1 MSKLSRRK
9 KNKEATGNLLR
20 LVLQGYSAQQILARM
35 PNEKLSISEISD
47 FISVA
52 ANEIKNAAPEQR
64 VILRQ
69 SFRDAVPDALVTMRA
84 IVKGQLVD
92 DDLNMTALKLRAAE
106 NILKHASKFIEED
119 VLTGWYERPIVDD
132 RRQTIFEFGAEIDET
147 GATVHYI
154 KESDS
159 TIDVEAK
166 K

>member
-1 MSKLSRRK
+1 MSKLSRK
-9 KNKEATGNLLR
+9 KNKEATSNLLR
-20 LVLQGYSAQQILARM
+20 LVLQGYSAQQILTRM

-47 FISVA
+47 FITIV

-69 SFRDAVPDALVTMRA
+69 ALRDSAPDAIKVMRA
-84 IVKGQLVD
+84 IMSGQLVD
-92 DDLNMTALKLRAAE
+92 DINTLALKLRAAE
-106 NILKHASKFIEED
+106 NILKYASKFVEED
-119 VLTGWYERPIVDD
+119 VLTGWYERPLIDD
-132 RRQTIFEFGAEIDET
+132 RRQTIFEFGAEIDPT

-159 TIDVEAK
+159 TINVEAK